1 VKGNQIKPDPLAS
14 KNSKRRDF
22 CAKHD
27 GYGDF
32 CDGLHSLVTLLCW
45 FKYTVEHETQQHD
58 DTLASLKAAAEDD

>member
-1 VKGNQIKPDPLAS
+1 MCVPVRDDQIKPDIDTACIYVCVPVRGDQIKPDPLAT

-32 CDGLHSLVTLLCW
+32 CDGL
-45 FKYTVEHETQQHD
+45 
-58 DTLASLKAAAEDD
+58 